1 MKQPET
7 TQGAAGSAT
16 RVVAGENPYLQRA
29 ASEEEKSRIA
39 GGNGSAETDDE
50 EATALAEIAAEK
62 TKRKQRRHRRYAQ
75 AFIAV
80 LLAASVVTAVV
91 IYRQRT
97 TRVEYGRA
105 ANQPRVLPPPPNAST
120 TTGRDNRTEQALE
133 QMQQLTGENRSA
145 RNAQAQ
151 ATATRDGAANSGTS
165 TSTNAPADAEH
176 PFDMPPNSSDATQNS
191 TTSGK
196 SSPPVSGSTNGQPVR
211 SQRNAETSL
220 YVGERTE
227 DRTPP
232 ALRNPER
239 SSSNP
244 NPIKV
249 SHTEP
254 TVALPPFGSML
265 PVRTIG
271 GLYTL
276 RSGALARLELAR
288 DMVGNGW
295 SMKRGTI
302 LVGNTKGG
310 EYDRAYVAIIGF
322 IDPESGKFVKL
333 GGDVLGGDGAAGLT
347 GKSRQLDNRWTRIL
361 SQLGNAA
368 LSVTTAA
375 LGGRSNGTVIIS
387 DGVRSSLMNPVS
399 EELNGVL
406 GGPSDRSRR
415 AGFVEVVA
423 GTPGYVMVTDLPAA
437 IKGTEASAELD
448 VQSLA
453 ALSDVDAVR
462 PATGISEREFAELI
476 ANGSHDEIKARL
488 PRMSPEMRK
497 IALAVLEQY

>member
-1 MKQPET
+1 MKQTET
-7 TQGAAGSAT
+7 TEGAAGSAT
-16 RVVAGENPYLQRA
+16 RVVAAENPYLQRVV
-29 ASEEEKSRIA
+29 SEQETSRTA
-39 GGNGSAETDDE
+39 GGNGAAETDDE
-50 EATALAEIAAEK
+50 EAAALAEIAAEK
-62 TKRKQRRHRRYAQ
+62 TKRKQRRHRRVAQ
-75 AFIAV
+75 AFITV

-91 IYRQRT
+91 IYRQRS

-105 ANQPRVLPPPPNAST
+105 ANQPRALPPPPNAGT
-120 TTGRDNRTEQALE
+120 TSGRDNRTEQALQE
-133 QMQQLTGENRSA
+133 MQQLTSDNRSA
-145 RNAQAQ
+145 RNAQAH
-151 ATATRDGAANSGTS
+151 ATATRDAAANSGTS
-165 TSTNAPADAEH
+165 INGPVDSEH
-176 PFDMPPNSSDATQNS
+176 PFDLPNSSDATQNS

-196 SSPPVSGSTNGQPVR
+196 SSPPVSGTTNEQPVR
-211 SQRNAETSL
+211 SQRNAETSI

-244 NPIKV
+244 NRIKA
-249 SHTEP
+249 SNSEP

-276 RSGALARLELAR
+276 RSGAFARLELTR
-288 DMVGNGW
+288 DMFGNGW

-302 LVGNTKGG
+302 LVGTTKGG

-333 GGDVLGGDGAAGLT
+333 GGDVLGGDGAAGLK
-347 GKSRQLDNRWTRIL
+347 GKSRQLDSRWTRIL
-361 SQLGNAA
+361 SELGNAA

-387 DGVRSSLMNPVS
+387 DGARSSLINPIS

-406 GGPSDRSRR
+406 GGLSDRNRR
-415 AGFVEVVA
+415 AGFVEIVA
-423 GTPGYVMVTDLPAA
+423 GTPGYVMVTDLPTA
-437 IKGTEASAELD
+437 IKGTEADAELD
-448 VQSLA
+448 LQSLA

-462 PATGISEREFAELI
+462 PVTGINEREFAELM
-476 ANGSHDEIKARL
+476 ASGSPEEIKAKL
-488 PRMSPEMRK
+488 HRMSPEMRK
-497 IALAVLEQY
+497 IALTVLEP

>member
-1 MKQPET
+1 MQQTEN
-7 TQGAAGSAT
+7 TQGATGSAT
-16 RVVAGENPYLQRA
+16 HVVAGENPYLQRA
-29 ASEEEKSRIA
+29 ASEEEKSRTA

-50 EATALAEIAAEK
+50 EAAVLAEIAAEK
-62 TKRKQRRHRRYAQ
+62 TKRKQRQHRRFAQ
-75 AFIAV
+75 AFIAA

-91 IYRQRT
+91 IYRQRS

-105 ANQPRVLPPPPNAST
+105 ANQPRVLPPPPNSGA

-165 TSTNAPADAEH
+165 TNAPVDVEH
-176 PFDMPPNSSDATQNS
+176 PFDMPPNSSDARENS

-196 SSPPVSGSTNGQPVR
+196 SSPPVSATTNDQPVR
-211 SQRNAETSL
+211 SQRNAQTSL
-220 YVGERTE
+220 YVGEGSQ

-249 SHTEP
+249 SNTEP

-276 RSGALARLELAR
+276 RSGALARLELTR
-288 DMVGNGW
+288 DIVGNGW

-302 LVGNTKGG
+302 LVGITKGG

-333 GGDVLGGDGAAGLT
+333 GGDVLGGDGAAGLK
-347 GKSRQLDNRWTRIL
+347 GKSRQLDSRWTRIL
-361 SQLGNAA
+361 TQLGNAA

-375 LGGRSNGTVIIS
+375 LGGLSNGTVIVS
-387 DGVRSSLMNPVS
+387 DGARSSVINPVS
-399 EELNGVL
+399 EELNGVF
-406 GGPSDRSRR
+406 GSPSDRNRR
-415 AGFVEVVA
+415 AGFVEIVA

-437 IKGTEASAELD
+437 IKGTEAGAELD

-476 ANGSHDEIKARL
+476 ANGSPDEIRAKL
-488 PRMSPEMRK
+488 HRMSPEMRK
-497 IALAVLEQY
+497 IALTVLEP

>member
-1 MKQPET
+1 MKQPEST
-7 TQGAAGSAT
+7 EGVTGSAT
-16 RVVAGENPYLQRA
+16 RVVAGANPYLQRV
-29 ASEEEKSRIA
+29 ASEEETSRTA

-50 EATALAEIAAEK
+50 EAAALAEMAVEK
-62 TKRKQRRHRRYAQ
+62 TKRKQRRHRRFAQ
-75 AFIAV
+75 AFIAA
-80 LLAASVVTAVV
+80 LLVASVVTAVV
-91 IYRQRT
+91 IYRQRS

-105 ANQPRVLPPPPNAST
+105 ANQPRTLPPPPNAGT
-120 TTGRDNRTEQALE
+120 TTGRDNRTEHALQE
-133 QMQQLTGENRSA
+133 MQQLTSEDRSA

-151 ATATRDGAANSGTS
+151 ATATRDGAANTGTS
-165 TSTNAPADAEH
+165 TSTNAPVDAQH

-196 SSPPVSGSTNGQPVR
+196 SSPPVSGTTNEQPVR
-211 SQRNAETSL
+211 SQRNAETSI

-227 DRTPP
+227 DQTPP

-244 NPIKV
+244 NLIKE
-249 SHTEP
+249 SNTEP

-271 GLYTL
+271 HVYTL
-276 RSGALARLELAR
+276 RSGALARLELTR
-288 DMVGNGW
+288 DMGGNGW

-302 LVGNTKGG
+302 LVGSTKGG

-333 GGDVLGGDGAAGLT
+333 GGDVLGGDGATGLK
-347 GKSRQLDNRWTRIL
+347 GKSRQLDSRWTRIL

-387 DGVRSSLMNPVS
+387 DGERSSLINPVS
-399 EELNGVL
+399 EELNGVI
-406 GGPSDRSRR
+406 GPQSDRNRG
-415 AGFVEVVA
+415 AGFVEIVA
-423 GTPGYVMVTDLPAA
+423 GTPGYVMVTDLPAT
-437 IKGTEASAELD
+437 IKGTEPNPELD

-453 ALSDVDAVR
+453 AQSDVDAVR
-462 PATGISEREFAELI
+462 PATGISEREFADLI
-476 ANGSHDEIKARL
+476 ANGSPDEIKAKL
-488 PRMSPEMRK
+488 HKMSPEMRK
-497 IALAVLEQY
+497 IALAVLER

>member
-1 MKQPET
+1 MKQTGSTE
-7 TQGAAGSAT
+7 GAAGSAT
-16 RVVAGENPYLQRA
+16 RVVADENPYLQRVV
-29 ASEEEKSRIA
+29 SEQETSRTA
-39 GGNGSAETDDE
+39 GGNGAAETDDE
-50 EATALAEIAAEK
+50 EAAALAEIAAEK
-62 TKRKQRRHRRYAQ
+62 TKRKQRRHRRFAQ
-75 AFIAV
+75 AFIAA
-80 LLAASVVTAVV
+80 LLLASVVTAIVV
-91 IYRQRT
+91 YRQRS
-97 TRVEYGRA
+97 TRVEYGRT
-105 ANQPRVLPPPPNAST
+105 ANQPRTLPPPPNAGT
-120 TTGRDNRTEQALE
+120 TTGRDNRTEQALQE
-133 QMQQLTGENRSA
+133 MQQLTGKNRSA

-165 TSTNAPADAEH
+165 TNAPVDAEH
-176 PFDMPPNSSDATQNS
+176 PFDMPPNSSEVTENS

-196 SSPPVSGSTNGQPVR
+196 SSSPVSGTTTEQPVR
-211 SQRNAETSL
+211 SQRNAETSI

-227 DRTPP
+227 ERTPP
-232 ALRNPER
+232 AFSNPER

-244 NPIKV
+244 NPTKI
-249 SHTEP
+249 SNTEP

-276 RSGALARLELAR
+276 RSGALARLELTR

-302 LVGNTKGG
+302 LVGTTKGG

-333 GGDVLGGDGAAGLT
+333 GGGGDVLGGDGAAGLK
-347 GKSRQLDNRWTRIL
+347 GKSRQLDSRWTRIL

-375 LGGRSNGTVIIS
+375 LGGRSNGTVVIS
-387 DGVRSSLMNPVS
+387 DAARSSVINPVS
-399 EELNGVL
+399 EELNGVV
-406 GGPSDRSRR
+406 GGPSDRNRR
-415 AGFVEVVA
+415 AGFVEIVA

-437 IKGTEASAELD
+437 IKGTEADAELD

-476 ANGSHDEIKARL
+476 ANGSPEEIKAKL
-488 PRMSPEMRK
+488 HRMSPDMRK
-497 IALAVLEQY
+497 IALAILEP

>member
-1 MKQPET
+1 MKQTEST
-7 TQGAAGSAT
+7 EDAAGSAT
-16 RVVAGENPYLQRA
+16 RVVAGENPYLQRVA
-29 ASEEEKSRIA
+29 GEEETSRTA
-39 GGNGSAETDDE
+39 SGNGAAETDDE
-50 EATALAEIAAEK
+50 EAAALAEIAAEK
-62 TKRKQRRHRRYAQ
+62 TKRKQRRHRRFAQ
-75 AFIAV
+75 GFIAA

-91 IYRQRT
+91 IYRQRS

-105 ANQPRVLPPPPNAST
+105 ANQPRTLPPPPNAGT

-133 QMQQLTGENRSA
+133 QMQQLTGEDRSA
-145 RNAQAQ
+145 RNTQAQ
-151 ATATRDGAANSGTS
+151 PTATRDGVANSGNS
-165 TSTNAPADAEH
+165 TLTMAPVDSQH
-176 PFDMPPNSSDATQNS
+176 PFDLPNSSDATQNS

-196 SSPPVSGSTNGQPVR
+196 SSPPVSIGANEQSVR
-211 SQRNAETSL
+211 SQRNAETSI
-220 YVGERTE
+220 YVGERIE

-239 SSSNP
+239 SASNP

-276 RSGALARLELAR
+276 RSGALARLELTR
-288 DMVGNGW
+288 DIVGNGW
-295 SMKRGTI
+295 SMKRGTL
-302 LVGNTKGG
+302 LVGATKGG
-310 EYDRAYVAIIGF
+310 EYDRAYMAIVGF

-333 GGDVLGGDGAAGLT
+333 GGDVLGGDGAAGLK
-347 GKSRQLDNRWTRIL
+347 GKSRQLDGRWTRIL

-387 DGVRSSLMNPVS
+387 DGARSSLIDPVS
-399 EELNGVL
+399 EELNGVF
-406 GGPSDRSRR
+406 GGPSDRNRR

-423 GTPGYVMVTDLPAA
+423 GTPGYVMVTDLPAS
-437 IKGTEASAELD
+437 IKGTEAVAELD

-476 ANGSHDEIKARL
+476 ATGSPDEIKARL

-497 IALAVLEQY
+497 IALAILQP

>member
-1 MKQPET
+1 MQQPQT

-16 RVVAGENPYLQRA
+16 HIVANENPYLQGV
-29 ASEEEKSRIA
+29 ASEAEKSQIA
-39 GGNGSAETDDE
+39 SGNGSAETDDE
-50 EATALAEIAAEK
+50 EAAALAEIAAEK
-62 TKRKQRRHRRYAQ
+62 TKRKQRWHRRIAQ
-75 AFIAV
+75 AFIAA

-91 IYRQRT
+91 IYRQRS

-105 ANQPRVLPPPPNAST
+105 ASQPRTLPPPNAGT

-133 QMQQLTGENRSA
+133 QMQQLTGENHSA

-151 ATATRDGAANSGTS
+151 ATANRDGAANSGTG
-165 TSTNAPADAEH
+165 TLTNAPVDAEH
-176 PFDMPPNSSDATQNS
+176 PFQMPPNSSDATQNS
-191 TTSGK
+191 TMSGK
-196 SSPPVSGSTNGQPVR
+196 SSPPISGATNEQPVR
-211 SQRNAETSL
+211 SQRNAETSI

-227 DRTPP
+227 ERTPP
-232 ALRNPER
+232 ALRNSER
-239 SSSNP
+239 TSSNP
-244 NPIKV
+244 IPINV

-276 RSGALARLELAR
+276 RSGALARLELTR

-333 GGDVLGGDGAAGLT
+333 GGDVLGGDGAAGLK
-347 GKSRQLDNRWTRIL
+347 GKARQLDSRWTRIL

-375 LGGRSNGTVIIS
+375 LGGRSNGTVIVS
-387 DGVRSSLMNPVS
+387 DGARSSVINPVS
-399 EELNGVL
+399 EELNGVF
-406 GGPSDRSRR
+406 GGPSDLNRR
-415 AGFVEVVA
+415 AGFVEIVA

-437 IKGTEASAELD
+437 IKGTEAGAELD
-448 VQSLA
+448 VQSVA

-476 ANGSHDEIKARL
+476 ANGSPEEIKAKL

-497 IALAVLEQY
+497 IALAVLEP

>member
-1 MKQPET
+1 MKQTEST
-7 TQGAAGSAT
+7 DGAAGSAT
-16 RVVAGENPYLQRA
+16 RVVAEENPYLQQA
-29 ASEEEKSRIA
+29 ASEAEKSRIA
-39 GGNGSAETDDE
+39 SGNGSAETGEE
-50 EATALAEIAAEK
+50 EAAALAEIAAEK
-62 TKRKQRRHRRYAQ
+62 TKRKQRRHRRVAQ
-75 AFIAV
+75 AFIAA
-80 LLAASVVTAVV
+80 LLAASVGMALL
-91 IYRQRT
+91 IYRQRS

-105 ANQPRVLPPPPNAST
+105 ANQPQTLPPPPNAGT

-151 ATATRDGAANSGTS
+151 ATATRDGAANSGT
-165 TSTNAPADAEH
+165 TSNAGLDAEH

-196 SSPPVSGSTNGQPVR
+196 SSPPVSGTTNEQPVR
-211 SQRNAETSL
+211 SPRNTETSL

-232 ALRNPER
+232 ALRNLKT

-249 SHTEP
+249 SHTEA

-276 RSGALARLELAR
+276 RSGALARLELTR

-302 LVGNTKGG
+302 LVGTSKGG
-310 EYDRAYVAIIGF
+310 EYDRAYVGIMGF

-333 GGDVLGGDGAAGLT
+333 GGDVLGDDGAAGLK
-347 GKSRQLDNRWTRIL
+347 GKSRQLDSRWTRIL

-387 DGVRSSLMNPVS
+387 DEARSSVINPVS
-399 EELNGVL
+399 EELNGVF
-406 GGPSDRSRR
+406 GGTSDRNRR
-415 AGFVEVVA
+415 AGFVEIVA
-423 GTPGYVMVTDLPAA
+423 GTPGYVMVTDLPAS
-437 IKGTEASAELD
+437 IKGTEASGELD

-462 PATGISEREFAELI
+462 PATGISEREFAELL
-476 ANGSHDEIKARL
+476 ATGSPEEIKTRL
-488 PRMSPEMRK
+488 PRMSPKMRK
-497 IALAVLEQY
+497 IALAVLEP

>member
-1 MKQPET
+1 MMKQTEST
-7 TQGAAGSAT
+7 EAAAGSAT
-16 RVVAGENPYLQRA
+16 RVIAEENPYLQRV
-29 ASEEEKSRIA
+29 ASEEEKSRTA

-50 EATALAEIAAEK
+50 EAAALAEIVAEK
-62 TKRKQRRHRRYAQ
+62 TKRKQRQHRRFAQ
-75 AFIAV
+75 AFIAA

-91 IYRQRT
+91 IYRQRS

-105 ANQPRVLPPPPNAST
+105 ANQPRTLPPPPNAGT
-120 TTGRDNRTEQALE
+120 TTGRDNRTEHALE

-145 RNAQAQ
+145 TKDQAH
-151 ATATRDGAANSGTS
+151 ATATRDGAANTGTS
-165 TSTNAPADAEH
+165 INAPVDSEH
-176 PFDMPPNSSDATQNS
+176 PLDLPNLSDATQNS

-196 SSPPVSGSTNGQPVR
+196 SSPPVSGTTNEQPIR
-211 SQRNAETSL
+211 SQRNAETSI
-220 YVGERTE
+220 YAGERTE

-232 ALRNPER
+232 ALRNPEQ
-239 SSSNP
+239 SSSNS

-249 SHTEP
+249 SNTEP

-271 GLYTL
+271 GVYTL
-276 RSGALARLELAR
+276 RSGALARLELTR
-288 DMVGNGW
+288 NMVGNGW

-302 LVGNTKGG
+302 LVGTTKGG

-322 IDPESGKFVKL
+322 IDPDSGKFVKL
-333 GGDVLGGDGAAGLT
+333 GGDVLGGDGAAGLK
-347 GKSRQLDNRWTRIL
+347 GKSRHLDSRWTRIF

-387 DGVRSSLMNPVS
+387 DEARSSLINPVS
-399 EELNGVL
+399 EELNGVF
-406 GGPSDRSRR
+406 GGPSDRNRR

-437 IKGTEASAELD
+437 IKGTEAGAELD

-453 ALSDVDAVR
+453 TLSDVDAVR
-462 PATGISEREFAELI
+462 TATGISEREFAELI
-476 ANGSHDEIKARL
+476 ANGSPDEIKAKL
-488 PRMSPEMRK
+488 HRMSPEMRK
-497 IALAVLEQY
+497 IALAVLEP

>member
-1 MKQPET
+1 M
-7 TQGAAGSAT
+7 A
-16 RVVAGENPYLQRA
+16 
-29 ASEEEKSRIA
+29 
-39 GGNGSAETDDE
+39 
-50 EATALAEIAAEK
+50 
-62 TKRKQRRHRRYAQ
+62 
-75 AFIAV
+75 
-80 LLAASVVTAVV
+80 
-91 IYRQRT
+91 QRT
-97 TRVEYGRA
+97 V
-105 ANQPRVLPPPPNAST
+105 VLAF
-120 TTGRDNRTEQALE
+120 
-133 QMQQLTGENRSA
+133 
-145 RNAQAQ
+145 
-151 ATATRDGAANSGTS
+151 
-165 TSTNAPADAEH
+165 TNAPVDAEH
-176 PFDMPPNSSDATQNS
+176 PFDMPPNSSDATENS

-196 SSPPVSGSTNGQPVR
+196 SSPPVSGTTNEQPVR
-211 SQRNAETSL
+211 SQRNAETSI

-239 SSSNP
+239 SSSSP

-254 TVALPPFGSML
+254 KVALPPFGSML

-276 RSGALARLELAR
+276 RSGALARLELTR

-302 LVGNTKGG
+302 LVGSTKGG

-333 GGDVLGGDGAAGLT
+333 GGDVLGGDGAAGLK
-347 GKSRQLDNRWTRIL
+347 GKSRQLDSRWTRIL

-387 DGVRSSLMNPVS
+387 DGARSSLINPVS
-399 EELNGVL
+399 EELNGVI
-406 GGPSDRSRR
+406 GAPSDRNRR

-437 IKGTEASAELD
+437 IKGTEPGAELD

-462 PATGISEREFAELI
+462 PATGITEREFAELI
-476 ANGSHDEIKARL
+476 ANGSPDEIKAKL
-488 PRMSPEMRK
+488 HRMSPEMRK
-497 IALAVLEQY
+497 IALAVLEP

>member
-1 MKQPET
+1 MKQTEST
-7 TQGAAGSAT
+7 EGAAGSAT
-16 RVVAGENPYLQRA
+16 HEVANENPYLQRV
-29 ASEEEKSRIA
+29 ASEQNTSRTA
-39 GGNGSAETDDE
+39 GGNGAAETDDE
-50 EATALAEIAAEK
+50 EAAALAENAAEK
-62 TKRKQRRHRRYAQ
+62 TKRKQRRHRRFAQ
-75 AFIAV
+75 AFIAA
-80 LLAASVVTAVV
+80 LLVASVFTAVV
-91 IYRQRT
+91 IYRQRS

-105 ANQPRVLPPPPNAST
+105 ANQPQTLPPPPNVGT

-133 QMQQLTGENRSA
+133 QMEQLTGENRST

-151 ATATRDGAANSGTS
+151 ATAARDGAANSGTG
-165 TSTNAPADAEH
+165 TLTNAPIDAEH

-191 TTSGK
+191 TTPGK
-196 SSPPVSGSTNGQPVR
+196 SSPPVSGATNEQPVR

-220 YVGERTE
+220 YVAERTE

-271 GLYTL
+271 GVYTL
-276 RSGALARLELAR
+276 RSGALARLELTR
-288 DMVGNGW
+288 DIVGNGW
-295 SMKRGTI
+295 SMRRGTI
-302 LVGNTKGG
+302 LVGTTKGG
-310 EYDRAYVAIIGF
+310 EYDRAYVAITGF

-333 GGDVLGGDGAAGLT
+333 GGDVLGGDGAAGLK
-347 GKSRQLDNRWTRIL
+347 GKSRQLDSRRTRIL
-361 SQLGNAA
+361 GQLGNAA

-375 LGGRSNGTVIIS
+375 LGGRSNGTVIVS
-387 DGVRSSLMNPVS
+387 DGARSSLINPVS
-399 EELNGVL
+399 YELNGVF
-406 GGPSDRSRR
+406 GGSSDRR
-415 AGFVEVVA
+415 AAFVEIVA

-437 IKGTEASAELD
+437 IKGTEAGAELD

-462 PATGISEREFAELI
+462 PATGMSEREFAELI
-476 ANGSHDEIKARL
+476 SNGSPDEIRAKL
-488 PRMSPEMRK
+488 QRMSPEMRK
-497 IALAVLEQY
+497 IALAVLKP

>member
-1 MKQPET
+1 MKQ
-7 TQGAAGSAT
+7 TQSTDGVLGSAT
-16 RVVAGENPYLQRA
+16 HVVAEENPYLQRV
-29 ASEEEKSRIA
+29 ASEQETSRTA
-39 GGNGSAETDDE
+39 GGNGAAGTDDE
-50 EATALAEIAAEK
+50 EAAALAEIAAEK
-62 TKRKQRRHRRYAQ
+62 TKRKQRRHRRFAQ
-75 AFIAV
+75 AFIAA

-91 IYRQRT
+91 IYRQRS

-105 ANQPRVLPPPPNAST
+105 ANQPRALPPPPNAGT
-120 TTGRDNRTEQALE
+120 TSGRDNRTEQALQE
-133 QMQQLTGENRSA
+133 MQQLTGENRSA

-151 ATATRDGAANSGTS
+151 ATGTRDGAANSD
-165 TSTNAPADAEH
+165 TSTNAPVDAQH
-176 PFDMPPNSSDATQNS
+176 PFHMPPNSSDATENS

-196 SSPPVSGSTNGQPVR
+196 SSSPVSGTTNEQPVR
-211 SQRNAETSL
+211 SQRNAETSI

-239 SSSNP
+239 SLSSP
-244 NPIKV
+244 NPVKV

-276 RSGALARLELAR
+276 RSGALARLELTR
-288 DMVGNGW
+288 DMAGNGW

-302 LVGNTKGG
+302 LVGTTKGG

-333 GGDVLGGDGAAGLT
+333 GGDVLGGDGPAGLK
-347 GKSRQLDNRWTRIL
+347 GKSRQLDSRWTRIL
-361 SQLGNAA
+361 SQLGNTA
-368 LSVTTAA
+368 LGVTTAA

-387 DGVRSSLMNPVS
+387 DGARSSLLNPVS
-399 EELNGVL
+399 EELNGVF
-406 GGPSDRSRR
+406 GGPSDRNRR
-415 AGFVEVVA
+415 AGFVEIVA

-437 IKGTEASAELD
+437 IKGTEAGAELD

-453 ALSDVDAVR
+453 ALSDVDIVR
-462 PATGISEREFAELI
+462 PATGMSEREFAELI
-476 ANGSHDEIKARL
+476 ANGSPDEIKAKL
-488 PRMSPEMRK
+488 HRMSRDMRK
-497 IALAVLEQY
+497 IALAVLEP